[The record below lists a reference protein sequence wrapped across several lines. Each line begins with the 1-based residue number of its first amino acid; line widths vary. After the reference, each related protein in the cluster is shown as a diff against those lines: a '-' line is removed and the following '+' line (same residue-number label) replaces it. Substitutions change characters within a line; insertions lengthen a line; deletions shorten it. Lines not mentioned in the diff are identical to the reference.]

1 MLHWPKVTKKRKLQS
16 KRNQWVHHKLAS
28 ANVII
33 ASRVYQF
40 LLNQI
45 LETTI
50 APLIYLYY
58 LEIKGDPKHNFV
70 GSTWNLRSLW
80 QSQRRAYRK
89 TSPWD
94 YSRVITNWHNCINYI
109 KWNQEIINYMWRNT
123 PKSGWVRKKYF
134 WGFCRSR
141 KHTLSWSFW
150 YKFHEKRSN
159 TIGVTANWKN
169 QVHL

>member
-1 MLHWPKVTKKRKLQS
+1 MSTNIVYFNLRLRVAGMYASLTKSNKKKRKLQS

-80 QSQRRAYRK
+80 QSQRMAYRK

-109 KWNQEIINYMWRNT
+109 KWNQEIINYI
-123 PKSGWVRKKYF
+123 SY
-134 WGFCRSR
+134 
-141 KHTLSWSFW
+141 H
-150 YKFHEKRSN
+150 
-159 TIGVTANWKN
+159 
-169 QVHL
+169 

>member
-1 MLHWPKVTKKRKLQS
+1 MSANIVYFNLRLRVAGMYASLTKSNKKKRKLQS

-58 LEIKGDPKHNFV
+58 LEIFA
-70 GSTWNLRSLW
+70 L
-80 QSQRRAYRK
+80 Q
-89 TSPWD
+89 
-94 YSRVITNWHNCINYI
+94 IT
-109 KWNQEIINYMWRNT
+109 R
-123 PKSGWVRKKYF
+123 
-134 WGFCRSR
+134 
-141 KHTLSWSFW
+141 
-150 YKFHEKRSN
+150 
-159 TIGVTANWKN
+159 
-169 QVHL
+169 